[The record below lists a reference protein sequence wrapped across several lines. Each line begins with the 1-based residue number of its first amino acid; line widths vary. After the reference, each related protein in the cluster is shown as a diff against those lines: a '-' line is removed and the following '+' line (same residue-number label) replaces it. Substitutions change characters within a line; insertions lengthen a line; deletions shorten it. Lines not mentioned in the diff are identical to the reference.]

1 MKLVNE
7 KLELGVIL
15 QFNFIASFY
24 NKIAPVFLAWKEF
37 VHVDSQ
43 PVLDTHIPVLHALAE
58 GPAALHLQ
66 NSRVHNCGEVV
77 SVLLRVAL

>member
-66 NSRVHNCGEVV
+66 YSGVDYRGEVV
-77 SVLLRVAL
+77 RMLLCIAL